1 MINMGMPWTDIA
13 AAIVRESMGPI
24 ADVIK
29 NAQNVDELK
38 QALEDIKHVN
48 AIHLRMRTDPDF
60 RKRVQDQFSD

>member
-1 MINMGMPWTDIA
+1 MEEIMWQSLVISILGELFKQGADI
-13 AAIVRESMGPI
+13 
-24 ADVIK
+24 IK

-48 AIHLRMRTDPDF
+48 AIHLRMRTDSDF